1 MREGKQMAD
10 RGGFGNMVKGWLKGR
25 NGADELATFA
35 IVIALLVVIVNFFV
49 RSIFLSA
56 VALALMVFA
65 WWRMS
70 SRHVQARMREN
81 RAFAELLG
89 PVRPWLR
96 DPGAA
101 FAELRSFKHLR
112 CPNCSQRM
120 RVPRGKGNLRVRCP
134 KCHEKFEART

>member
-35 IVIALLVVIVNFFV
+35 IVIALLVVIVNYFV
-49 RSIFLSA
+49 RSIFLSG

-70 SRHVQARMREN
+70 SRHVKARVREN

-89 PVRPWLR
+89 PARPWLR

-101 FAELRSFKHLR
+101 FTELRSFKHLR